1 MNYYEKYI
9 KYKKKY
15 VDLKNNL
22 YMTGGDKPV
31 VEILKKINL
40 FNPES
45 ELSNY
50 ANPIFGFLFCETGFI
65 TNHYNF
71 YDEDS
76 ESNDIISTFIH
87 NVFYKIPGTNEI
99 KPTKSLFEIKAK
111 DIGLL
116 LGFLYLKYV
125 KYKDEID
132 KINKI
137 IQSVDNLIKNI
148 KISTKKYE
156 HFLPIK
162 KATDV
167 CNIKSTFDRQIL
179 KHYKENFRNLTVI
192 DIDFSAPEYANR
204 YKNQSLLNSLIC
216 HKNQLSKIINEPTY
230 SSEYVSKIIFK
241 NINKEKI
248 TEDVFHVILAI
259 LWWISN
265 DKKNIKH
272 YYEGL
277 NDILLPNMQVTIPTD
292 FENNLF
298 MPRDLYNTEPDSF
311 EVALAMI
318 YLKKVSSIKIIDYQ
332 YANTKYGSNFP
343 DCGETSL
350 RNFINIISYNPDEN
364 NFNIAK
370 LQELNA
376 CENVINYYTV
386 FNTINEQTSTDKK
399 IIFEREMSAR
409 DAWANVVSNL
419 PNVNY
424 VHSYAGT
431 TAYNYE
437 INYGLN
443 EDEIPVSNML
453 AVLRNLF
460 HKIKNWSDFSTFLE
474 NFESELNARGIGNIH
489 FKVNIGVF
497 KWEFLLGHYHFEQ
510 EKLPLNI
517 NTQKLTS
524 EQKSYVDIIMDHINY
539 DSADILKKFYYIKF
553 SEESLINFINRHIV
567 NEMNKDDYLKIFN
580 YMYNNYNTDQLR
592 RIKINF
598 DKINDMRDYALSLYN
613 IDLEYDGSGKTN
625 YTNVKSLRLNNG
637 AESLDKFINLQ
648 SLTYSASESDEQL
661 PSLDKLI
668 NLESLTFSEFNLK
681 LGSRLNNLENL
692 QNLTFE
698 SFFNQNLDNSLD
710 KLTNLQNLTFGDW
723 FNQNLNNSLD
733 KLENLQ
739 CLTLGRKFNANL
751 RTSLNNLHNLQSLT
765 FGLSFNKSLGN
776 SLHGLENLQNLTFGT
791 NFNENLDNSLEN
803 LVKLVNL
810 TFGNLF
816 DQNLG
821 NSLDNL
827 HNLHSLTFGRSFNK
841 SLVNSLDNLHN
852 LHSLTFGHSFNKSL
866 VNSLDKLTNLQNLTF
881 ENEFNQYLGNSLD
894 NLHNLQSLTFGLSF
908 NKSLDNSLHGLEN
921 LQNLTFGTNFNENL
935 GNSLNNLHNLQSLT
949 FDTKFNKSLNNSLNN
964 LLNLKNLTFGAYFNQ
979 NLDNSLDKLTNLQNL
994 TFGYDFNKNL
1004 EHSLDNLHNLQNLT
1018 FGNKF
1023 NQKLEKSLDNLHN
1036 LQNLT
1041 FGYNFN
1047 KNLEHSLDNLLNL
1060 QHLTFGGEFNQ
1071 NLEKSLDNLHN
1082 LQNLTF
1088 GYKFNKNLEHSLDNL
1103 LNLQNLTF
1111 GAEFNQNLEHSL
1123 DKLVKMTNLTFG
1135 NFFNQKLNSSLKFL
1149 VNLESLIFGNE
1160 FNSEL
1165 GSSLDKLTKLQS
1177 LTFGEKFDAKLNLS
1191 LVNLINLKN
1200 LTLSTGYRHP
1210 LGESL
1215 KNTIGLKISKS
1226 NY

>member
-791 NFNENLDNSLEN
+791 NFNENL
-803 LVKLVNL
+803 
-810 TFGNLF
+810 
-816 DQNLG
+816 
-821 NSLDNL
+821 
-827 HNLHSLTFGRSFNK
+827 
-841 SLVNSLDNLHN
+841 
-852 LHSLTFGHSFNKSL
+852 
-866 VNSLDKLTNLQNLTF
+866 
-881 ENEFNQYLGNSLD
+881 
-894 NLHNLQSLTFGLSF
+894 
-908 NKSLDNSLHGLEN
+908 
-921 LQNLTFGTNFNENL
+921 